1 MEFPYFKTSGKD
13 HFLYLRR
20 AISSFILKL
29 LAMSPLLNFLLWKI
43 YWTWIERGGHLYKFG
58 LLNYYWFHFIVVG
71 VVEKYHI
78 DKQTRRRNSL
88 VPPRKKLWVISFRP
102 ILACIVWVISI
113 RPILA
118 CIWISARMQVAF
130 VLNFFFVQ
138 TIMGHKLFIIIKR
151 GKYTYPYK

>member
-1 MEFPYFKTSGKD
+1 MLTIPNPYNEMEFPYFKTSGKD

-102 ILACIVWVISI
+102 ILACI
-113 RPILA
+113 
-118 CIWISARMQVAF
+118 WISARMQVAF
-130 VLNFFFVQ
+130 VLNFFLSEQLWV
-138 TIMGHKLFIIIKR
+138 TNYLS
-151 GKYTYPYK
+151 